1 MISTLL
7 VIISYIISRYYLHYI
22 HFMVV
27 ISILKDPSQRGPRR
41 LNGSQASQ
49 GPQHVAQP
57 CIAAQI
63 HEATGDVAPG
73 AAQSV
78 QLGAQVLLGGR

>member
-1 MISTLL
+1 MLSPLYPL
-7 VIISYIISRYYLHYI
+7 YGYNLH
-22 HFMVV
+22 
-27 ISILKDPSQRGPRR
+27 LKGLSAGTRG

-73 AAQSV
+73 AAQGV